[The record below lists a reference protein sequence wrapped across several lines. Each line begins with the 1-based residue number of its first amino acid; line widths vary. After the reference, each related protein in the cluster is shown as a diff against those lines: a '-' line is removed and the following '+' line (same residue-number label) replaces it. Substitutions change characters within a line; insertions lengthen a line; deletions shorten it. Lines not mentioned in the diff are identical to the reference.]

1 MDAYLQML
9 VCSNAVLDNSCQLN
23 DTEMIEKLRVKDEEL
38 TELKDE
44 LILKQKS
51 LDDAVNG
58 HLIELEELQK
68 VTQEQSQKILM
79 LQNEIAEKEE
89 ELVVTRKEI
98 SELHHEVAAQNL
110 SAERACEQTLE
121 DDLEGIIDT
130 LQAYVEAESS
140 NSNNLIQQLQI
151 EHLFMKQE
159 LASYEKEMME
169 KLNVKELALAELREE
184 LLVKQNS
191 LDVTS
196 LELEEWQKQSQEQSD
211 EILTLQREVT
221 EKEEELVVTRNKLS
235 DLNDQLAKQFDLLSV
250 ERADNQKMQDIPADK
265 EMADDNKINDAFD
278 LLQQLKL
285 EHLQELDNQKEMM
298 EMLRAKD
305 EVLAELKEEMI
316 LKQTS
321 FNAVVSRHSY
331 ELEEMQK
338 ITQEQSDK
346 VLTLQKEVEEKEKEL
361 VVIRKEMF
369 DLHHE
374 VTQQADLL
382 SAEAVNKQ
390 TLKQELA
397 DKEQIIDTIEA
408 DIAVYK
414 GELNDTKD
422 LLSQV
427 KKEMEENIRVKDES
441 LAKLKDEL
449 LMKQICLDD
458 MNTSIS
464 RRSNEFDEWRRET
477 QEQLVRIST
486 LQKESAVREEK
497 LVATQ
502 IREIFNLRHQLLQKS
517 DLLSVTMRSCANKEQ
532 TFQCVLADKQRIIEQ
547 LRADNEIYAAEMNN
561 GKNFR
566 QKSEESEKEMEE
578 KIRDKNKELAKLKE
592 ELIKKQNSLDEWEK
606 QSQEQ
611 SNKISTLQKEVAEK
625 EEELVV
631 TKKEM
636 SDLKDQLTKQSDLLS
651 GKKGTTLTWRIVDEL
666 EADNVMYRTELND
679 TRKQFATERL
689 ILEQQLADSR
699 RAIRVKDKALADAGQ
714 LLLQQKMC
722 IDDAVSRHSGELEKL
737 QRVTQEQMLTLQKSL
752 TERDEEI
759 DLTRREIFDLNHRFA
774 RQSDELN
781 AEIEEKQAMR
791 HELIDKDIA
800 IDALRKAI
808 AKYKKHPNELEEWQK
823 ESKEQSD
830 KILALQQEAAEKGEE
845 LAAAK
850 SEMSNLHHQLVQQ
863 SDLLSATMTSYA
875 GKEQA
880 FQNVLADK
888 ERIIGNLQSDIEMY
902 MAKLND
908 SKDLMQQL
916 KLEHLSE
923 IEELEKEM
931 TEKVG
936 VKDEAMAKLKE
947 QLIASQNILD
957 ATVNKHSIELKEWR
971 KQNEEQSEKISTLQ
985 KKVAET
991 EEKLVATRN
1000 EMSDMN
1006 DELTQ
1011 QSNLLSAEVAY
1022 TRSLKQSLA
1031 DKERIIDQ
1039 LKEDIATYQT
1049 EANNNKY
1056 HMSELEK
1063 DYLSV
1068 KQELDDNNKKEVA
1081 KEKQSIELQMKCQ
1094 DQIKSLK
1101 QEVYKKNEELSAAK
1115 SKICDL
1121 NFRFKQRSDQM
1132 GEAIADKNRMIKKL
1146 QADIEVRLNDAKGL
1160 TSQLKVEMLPRGQ
1173 TAERRDGVLIM
1184 QSKGK
1189 DNTLSTQVKAVSD
1202 GEKEMLGA
1210 RGQTAEGR
1218 DGVLI
1223 VRSKEKESSLPN
1235 QAKAVWQEVET
1246 KEEKV
1251 ITDTNKPG
1259 QRADNV
1265 YIILDNSSKEVSHQK
1280 C

>member
-1 MDAYLQML
+1 
-9 VCSNAVLDNSCQLN
+9 
-23 DTEMIEKLRVKDEEL
+23 MIEELKVKDEAL
-38 TELKDE
+38 AKLKDE

-51 LDDAVNG
+51 LDDAVSG
-58 HLIELEELQK
+58 HLIELKELQK
-68 VTQEQSQKILM
+68 VTREQSQKILM
-79 LQNEIAEKEE
+79 LQNEVAEKEE
-89 ELVVTRKEI
+89 ELVITRKEI
-98 SELHHEVAAQNL
+98 SELHHELVAQQSDDL

-140 NSNNLIQQLQI
+140 DSNNLIQQLQI

-196 LELEEWQKQSQEQSD
+196 LELEECQKQSQEQSN

-235 DLNDQLAKQFDLLSV
+235 GLNDQLAKQFDLLSV

-265 EMADDNKINDAFD
+265 EMADDNEINDAFD

-298 EMLRAKD
+298 EILRAKD
-305 EVLAELKEEMI
+305 KVLAELKEEMI
-316 LKQTS
+316 LKQNS
-321 FNAVVSRHSY
+321 FNAAVSKHSY

-346 VLTLQKEVEEKEKEL
+346 VSTLQKEVEEKEEEL
-361 VVIRKEMF
+361 VVMRKEMS

-374 VTQQADLL
+374 LTQQADHL
-382 SAEAVNKQ
+382 SVEAVDKQ
-390 TLKQELA
+390 TLKQELT
-397 DKEQIIDTIEA
+397 DKEQIIDKLEA
-408 DIAVYK
+408 DITMYK

-427 KKEMEENIRVKDES
+427 KKEMEENIRVKDEA
-441 LAKLKDEL
+441 LVKLKDEL
-449 LMKQICLDD
+449 LMKQNCLDD
-458 MNTSIS
+458 MNSTAS
-464 RRSNEFDEWRRET
+464 RRSNKLDEWRRET

-486 LQKESAVREEK
+486 LQKEAAVKEEK
-497 LVATQ
+497 LVAIQ
-502 IREIFNLRHQLLQKS
+502 ISEISNLRHQLLQKS
-517 DLLSVTMRSCANKEQ
+517 DLLSVTMRSYTNKEQ
-532 TFQCVLADKQRIIEQ
+532 TFQYVLADKQRIIEQ

-561 GKNFR
+561 GKSFR
-566 QKSEESEKEMEE
+566 QKSVLVKQESEKEMEE
-578 KIRDKNKELAKLKE
+578 KIRDKDEELAKLKE
-592 ELIKKQNSLDEWEK
+592 ELIKKQNSFDEWVK

-636 SDLKDQLTKQSDLLS
+636 FGLKDQLTKQSDPS
-651 GKKGTTLTWRIVDEL
+651 SAKKGTILTWRIVDEL

-679 TRKQFATERL
+679 TRKHFTTERL

-699 RAIRVKDKALADAGQ
+699 RAIRVKEKALADAGR
-714 LLLQQKMC
+714 LLVEQKKC
-722 IDDAVSRHSGELEKL
+722 IDDAMSRHSGELQKL
-737 QRVTQEQMLTLQKSL
+737 QKVTQEQILTLQKSL
-752 TERDEEI
+752 AERDEEI
-759 DLTRREIFDLNHRFA
+759 DLTRREMFDLNDRFA

-781 AEIEEKQAMR
+781 AEVEEKQAMR
-791 HELIDKDIA
+791 YELIDKDIA

-830 KILALQQEAAEKGEE
+830 KILALQQEVVEKGEE
-845 LAAAK
+845 LAASK
-850 SEMSNLHHQLVQQ
+850 SEMSNLYHQLVQQ

-875 GKEQA
+875 EKEQA

-931 TEKVG
+931 MEKVG
-936 VKDEAMAKLKE
+936 VKDEALGKLKE

-971 KQNEEQSEKISTLQ
+971 KQNEEESNKISTLQ
-985 KKVAET
+985 KMVAET

-1056 HMSELEK
+1056 HISELEK

-1068 KQELDDNNKKEVA
+1068 KQELDDNKKEVA

-1173 TAERRDGVLIM
+1173 TAEGRDGVLIM

-1246 KEEKV
+1246 KEERV

-1265 YIILDNSSKEVSHQK
+1265 YIIPDNSSKEVSHQK